1 MFGRRRQ
8 GRHASDGMSPVALE
22 HEPESELA
30 DPYPSSGPFDVRDAP
45 DDGILRLD
53 LGSVRVPMPP
63 EARLHVEVD
72 QSGPVGAVHLL
83 TSQGQ
88 FTISAFAA
96 PRSARLWN
104 EVRREIITQL
114 EAGGARVRDENG
126 EWGRE
131 VVATQPDLV
140 LHFIGVNGPRWLLR
154 GVAAGP
160 VANALALVE
169 QLRELVRN
177 TVVVRGEEP
186 MPVRAALPLTLP
198 GPLAEQLKQAAWGS
212 QPV

>member
-1 MFGRRRQ
+1 
-8 GRHASDGMSPVALE
+8 
-22 HEPESELA
+22 
-30 DPYPSSGPFDVRDAP
+30 
-45 DDGILRLD
+45 
-53 LGSVRVPMPP
+53 MPP

-72 QSGPVGAVHLL
+72 QSGPVGAVHMI

-96 PRSARLWN
+96 PRSARLWS
-104 EVRREIITQL
+104 EVRREIITEL

-160 VANALALVE
+160 VASAAAMAE
-169 QLRELVRN
+169 QLRELMRN

-198 GPLAEQLKQAAWGS
+198 GPLAEQLKRAAWGE

>member
-1 MFGRRRQ
+1 M
-8 GRHASDGMSPVALE
+8 
-22 HEPESELA
+22 
-30 DPYPSSGPFDVRDAP
+30 DPYPPSGPFDAGEAP
-45 DDGILRLD
+45 DDGISRLD

-63 EARLHVEVD
+63 GARLHVEVD
-72 QSGPVGAVHLL
+72 QSGPVGAVHLI

-96 PRSARLWN
+96 PRSTRLWN
-104 EVRREIITQL
+104 EVRRELITQL
-114 EAGGARVRDENG
+114 EGDGARVRDENG

-131 VVATQPDLV
+131 VVATRPDLV

-160 VANALALVE
+160 VASAPAMVE

-186 MPVRAALPLTLP
+186 MPARSALPLTLP
-198 GPLAEQLKQAAWGS
+198 GPLAEQLKRAAWGE

>member
-1 MFGRRRQ
+1 VRYE
-8 GRHASDGMSPVALE
+8 S
-22 HEPESELA
+22 EPEEDF
-30 DPYPSSGPFDVRDAP
+30 DPDAGPFDADDAP
-45 DDGILRLD
+45 DDGIPRLD
-53 LGSVRVPMPP
+53 FGSVRVPVP
-63 EARLHVEVD
+63 EDVQLQVEVD
-72 QSGPVGAVHLL
+72 QSGPVRAVHLL

-96 PRSARLWN
+96 PRSAQLWN
-104 EVRREIITQL
+104 EVRREIIGQL

-131 VVATQPDLV
+131 VVAVRPDLV

-160 VANALALVE
+160 AANAPAMVE
-169 QLRELVRN
+169 RLRELMRH

-198 GPLAEQLKQAAWGS
+198 EPLAEQLRQAASGG
-212 QPV
+212 QPA